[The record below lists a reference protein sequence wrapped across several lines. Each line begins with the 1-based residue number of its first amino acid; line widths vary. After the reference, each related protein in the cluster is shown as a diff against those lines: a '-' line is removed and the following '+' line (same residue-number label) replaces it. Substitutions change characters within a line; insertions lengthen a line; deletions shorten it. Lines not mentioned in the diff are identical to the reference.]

1 MSQINNLVGQQLG
14 DYKLLSKLTS
24 GGMAHI
30 FIGEDVKLG
39 RKAAIKVLLPDMA
52 SEDQL
57 LAERFEREARAV
69 AQLEHDNIIP
79 IYQFGEKDGL
89 YFIAMR
95 FIDGNDLSDE
105 LRKYRERG
113 QRMPIDRALDILEQ
127 VASALDHAH
136 KFGIVHRDVKPS
148 NVLIGFNDKAVLSDF
163 GLVLWQSV
171 DKTLGTAFGTPRY
184 ISPEQATDSQ
194 SAVPQSDIYS
204 LAVILYEIVTGQVMF
219 EGNTPMEIALSHIT
233 ETPRL
238 PRTLNPDIPVR
249 AQNEIM
255 RALNKDADKRHQT
268 AAAFIQAVRE
278 AYETL
283 DRSATNPFPA
293 NKHLDASTGTVPFV
307 ADEADEDSVLHEA
320 ETSPDSFDSLLSRWD
335 GIPADESSATIT
347 GPSVPERPK
356 PPRKGL
362 PLIGGAGVA
371 VVVAVLFALGVFNQG
386 DQGADGNTDNNT
398 VSGESTPVNPTES
411 AETGAT
417 VGVLPDHITLTLRYN
432 DDFFS
437 IENPHPYAAA
447 NFDNFSMQG
456 ASGESASGNFGAHLE
471 PQVCQFV
478 RRSSAQDRDVPEGW
492 NCGARSRE
500 TVSGDLYW
508 RADSAEDRT
517 FNVIYNGQVVA
528 TCNTYGRAVG
538 NTPEEE
544 TCTVEWPAVQRS
556 TQ

>member
-1 MSQINNLVGQQLG
+1 MSQINDLVGQQLG

-127 VASALDHAH
+127 IAAALDHAH

-148 NVLIGFNDKAVLSDF
+148 NVLIGFNDKAMLSDF

-204 LAVILYEIVTGQVMF
+204 LAVIVYEIVTGQVMF

-238 PRTLNPDIPVR
+238 PRTLNPDVPVR

-255 RALNKDADKRHQT
+255 RALNKDADKRHKT
-268 AAAFIQAVRE
+268 ATDFIQALRK

-283 DRSATNPFPA
+283 DRSATNPFPE
-293 NKHLDASTGTVPFV
+293 NKRLDTSTVPFV
-307 ADEADEDSVLHEA
+307 ADDDDEDMIVHKA
-320 ETSPDSFDSLLSRWD
+320 ETSPESFESLLSRWD

-356 PPRKGL
+356 APRKGL
-362 PLIGGAGVA
+362 PLPLIGGGGIAIVI
-371 VVVAVLFALGVFNQG
+371 AVLFALGVFNQNGGG
-386 DQGADGNTDNNT
+386 DVNNGTMGNQATT
-398 VSGESTPVNPTES
+398 VSNPTEVPQS
-411 AETGAT
+411 GAT

-447 NFDNFSMQG
+447 NFSNFSMQG
-456 ASGESASGNFGAHLE
+456 AA
-471 PQVCQFV
+471 
-478 RRSSAQDRDVPEGW
+478 
-492 NCGARSRE
+492 
-500 TVSGDLYW
+500 
-508 RADSAEDRT
+508 
-517 FNVIYNGQVVA
+517 
-528 TCNTYGRAVG
+528 
-538 NTPEEE
+538 
-544 TCTVEWPAVQRS
+544 
-556 TQ
+556 